1 MSQCYPHHN
10 RANPP
15 LTDVEMMIHVK
26 HVDMMIHVD
35 LSRSSPADQ
44 PANFGVLSMDDKPL
58 ESAANL
64 NASPL
69 GPCKGVCKEAPSHS
83 SYEFGNM
90 LRAADSCQGA

>member
-1 MSQCYPHHN
+1 
-10 RANPP
+10 
-15 LTDVEMMIHVK
+15 
-26 HVDMMIHVD
+26 
-35 LSRSSPADQ
+35 
-44 PANFGVLSMDDKPL
+44 MDDYPL

-69 GPCKGVCKEAPSHS
+69 GPRKGVCKEAPSHS